1 MRKKAFEISK
11 STIILVLLVSLLSGL
26 FGATA
31 ATKLFNSNE
40 VGYNNSESGI
50 EADDVQGAIDELYA
64 AATTY
69 ETLANRIAA
78 LEAHITGNSTSR
90 LREYGI
96 ELNDT
101 NGSTTTGG
109 YVDFHWQGSSS
120 DYTSRIIETAN
131 GVLNLSAVNGVKANG
146 KNIATSDDLDN
157 LDIGN
162 LANYPASNIALK
174 DCTGAV
180 TNNGLLYKIVGKH
193 LVLSGR
199 IEIRVDSKKA
209 PNPGVKITLPNSK
222 TMRTAIN
229 GVIIAPSDTLT
240 GNRYGEGTA
249 ISASANAT
257 YFFLW
262 TSETHSNMT
271 NMTGG
276 TLVLY
281 VPMTFI
287 PIN

>member
-69 ETLANRIAA
+69 ETLANRIAT
-78 LEAHITGNSTSR
+78 LETHITGNSTSR

-109 YVDFHWQGSSS
+109 YIDFHWQGNAS

-146 KNIATSDDLDN
+146 KNIMTEDKLSATSFKATSLISGLSLGTN
-157 LDIGN
+157 QCYKSGN
-162 LANYPASNIALK
+162 VYTCTFHIQGLSSTNFPSGQEINILQIP
-174 DCTGAV
+174 TGYKPNTTVYFTYGFNGEGV
-180 TNNGLLYKIVGKH
+180 T
-193 LVLSGR
+193 S
-199 IEIRVDSKKA
+199 S
-209 PNPGVKITLPNSK
+209 
-222 TMRTAIN
+222 
-229 GVIIAPSDTLT
+229 
-240 GNRYGEGTA
+240 RYGYL
-249 ISASANAT
+249 S
-257 YFFLW
+257 
-262 TSETHSNMT
+262 TSGEI
-271 NMTGG
+271 G
-276 TLVLY
+276 L
-281 VPMTFI
+281 
-287 PIN
+287 